1 MHLLWQAVVR
11 FFCFVS
17 SFQTWP
23 ISCAILVA
31 SEDAPESPLLT
42 EVEYICRWLVV
53 STGEN
58 AECVTPDIEE
68 LSRVWWRCHAR
79 MEVSLDLSNHDAS
92 PSMVVRSSVHVLPR
106 EILGK
111 STFELAVLM
120 MKWLPLWLVDKL
132 LLIMAWLVLGS
143 IEKYGLKRPSVG
155 PMQLK
160 NTKGKTP
167 VLDIGA
173 LEKIKSGGITVV
185 PAIKRFLRGQVELE
199 NGEKLDIDSVV
210 LATGYRSNVPSW
222 LQEGEF
228 FSKNGFPRASFPDGW
243 KGNSGLYA
251 VGFARRGLSGASS
264 DATRIAQDI
273 GQVWKEET
281 KQKKR
286 TTACHRRCISQF

>member
-1 MHLLWQAVVR
+1 
-11 FFCFVS
+11 
-17 SFQTWP
+17 
-23 ISCAILVA
+23 
-31 SEDAPESPLLT
+31 
-42 EVEYICRWLVV
+42 
-53 STGEN
+53 
-58 AECVTPDIEE
+58 
-68 LSRVWWRCHAR
+68 
-79 MEVSLDLSNHDAS
+79 
-92 PSMVVRSSVHVLPR
+92 LPR

-199 NGEKLDIDSVV
+199 NGGKLDIDSVV

-222 LQEGEF
+222 LQVRKCSNFSVFLF
-228 FSKNGFPRASFPDGW
+228 FFCWRRESLCIFRFLKFNLNHKIWVST
-243 KGNSGLYA
+243 
-251 VGFARRGLSGASS
+251 VGFFK
-264 DATRIAQDI
+264 
-273 GQVWKEET
+273 KE
-281 KQKKR
+281 
-286 TTACHRRCISQF
+286 

>member
-1 MHLLWQAVVR
+1 M
-11 FFCFVS
+11 
-17 SFQTWP
+17 
-23 ISCAILVA
+23 
-31 SEDAPESPLLT
+31 
-42 EVEYICRWLVV
+42 
-53 STGEN
+53 
-58 AECVTPDIEE
+58 
-68 LSRVWWRCHAR
+68 
-79 MEVSLDLSNHDAS
+79 
-92 PSMVVRSSVHVLPR
+92 PR

-143 IEKYGLKRPSVG
+143 IEKYGLKRPQVG

-199 NGEKLDIDSVV
+199 NGGKLDIDSVV

-222 LQEGEF
+222 LQVRKCSNFSVFLF
-228 FSKNGFPRASFPDGW
+228 F
-243 KGNSGLYA
+243 L
-251 VGFARRGLSGASS
+251 
-264 DATRIAQDI
+264 
-273 GQVWKEET
+273 ET
-281 KQKKR
+281 
-286 TTACHRRCISQF
+286 